1 MSISLSIT
9 QISPFGKSKFN
20 LYEAQNLTASTL
32 LHRLV
37 LSIEL
42 GTVQTGTGKVD
53 PARKFKCGCPCH
65 FCGVQLEVNRTKLK
79 SKTLNSSKF
88 LNLNIYIFRI
98 VLQNNILQNIYYI
111 YNNSLE
117 RKMCLWIYYGVLI
130 CTRCIVNRFTVLK

>member
-9 QISPFGKSKFN
+9 QISPFGKSKFT
-20 LYEAQNLTASTL
+20 LYEAQSLTASTL

-53 PARKFKCGCPCH
+53 PARKFKCGCPYH
-65 FCGVQLEVNRTKLK
+65 FCGMQLEVNRTKLK

-130 CTRCIVNRFTVLK
+130 CTRYIVNRFTILK

>member
-1 MSISLSIT
+1 M
-9 QISPFGKSKFN
+9 
-20 LYEAQNLTASTL
+20 A
-32 LHRLV
+32 
-37 LSIEL
+37 
-42 GTVQTGTGKVD
+42 
-53 PARKFKCGCPCH
+53 ARAI

-117 RKMCLWIYYGVLI
+117 LFGTEDVFMDLLWCPNLYPLHS
-130 CTRCIVNRFTVLK
+130 K